1 MKKST
6 LAWLLVLL
14 PALSLGL
21 AQART
26 PKVPAPPAE
35 ASAAPAPAAP
45 ATAAPTPAAPPDASA
60 PVASPAPAA
69 GSPAEQSADDED
81 ADDPSR
87 SASHRH
93 RHRRSDTDIVNFGGD
108 SNLPQGEHADSVV
121 SILGSS
127 SVEGET
133 GDAVSILGN
142 TRVTGRVHDSAVAIL
157 GNTYIDGAVGGDVVA
172 VMGDVELGPN
182 AVVGHDAVA
191 VGGTVH
197 RDSAATVHGNVQSV
211 GGPIG
216 GFDWLHPWVRHCLL
230 YGRPLAFADGVGWA
244 WGLAFM
250 FLGLYMGLAFLFRDA
265 VSRCVE
271 TFEARPGMTVVAAL
285 LAVLLIPV
293 LFVLLFITVIGI
305 AAIPFVAFG
314 LLCAGLF
321 GKAVMLAWIGRRCL
335 GKHGGQARSH
345 PAMAVL
351 VGGLIVLLLYVIPV
365 LGFLIYKVLGLLGLG
380 AVAYTVIGHARA
392 WRETRAPQ
400 APSGGAP
407 LGAAAAGGAAF
418 AAASAEAA
426 PAGATPA
433 GATPAGTVPAG
444 AAPGGTAPAGTAPA
458 GATPPPA
465 APAAAAIT
473 AAMPRAGF
481 WIRMLALLID
491 ALLIGVLMGILHHVF
506 NMELVMLAVYGA
518 IMWKLRGS
526 TIGGIV
532 FDLQVV
538 RLDGRPIDWE
548 TAIVRALGCFL
559 SLVVAGLGFFWIA
572 FDPGRQAWHDKIAG
586 TAVVRVAK
594 GVPLV

>member
-6 LAWLLVLL
+6 LVLLMLLL
-14 PALSLGL
+14 PALGLGL
-21 AQART
+21 AQARP
-26 PKVPAPPAE
+26 PKAPETAAA

-45 ATAAPTPAAPPDASA
+45 APAAPPDVPA

-69 GSPAEQSADDED
+69 SSPAASGHADWEDRSERAASEEESADDED
-81 ADDPSR
+81 ADEPSR

-93 RHRRSDTDIVNFGGD
+93 HHSGNDLVNIGHDSD
-108 SNLPQGEHADSVV
+108 LPQGERADSVV

-127 SVEGET
+127 SVEGDT

-142 TRVTGRVHDSAVAIL
+142 TRVTGAVHDSAVAVL
-157 GNTYIDGAVGGDVVA
+157 GNAYVDGAVSGDVVA
-172 VMGDVELGPN
+172 VMGNVELGPN
-182 AVVGHDAVA
+182 AVIGHDAVA
-191 VGGTVH
+191 VGGAVH
-197 RDSAATVHGNVQSV
+197 RDSAATVHGSVQSI

-216 GFDWLHPWVRHCLL
+216 GFDWVHPWLRHCLL
-230 YGRPLAFADGVGWA
+230 YGRPLAFAHGVGWA

-250 FLGLYMGLAFLFRDA
+250 FIGLYMGLAFLFRDA
-265 VSRCVE
+265 VIRCVE
-271 TFEARPGMTVVAAL
+271 TFESRPGMTVVAAL
-285 LAVLLIPV
+285 LTVLLIPV

-335 GKHGGQARSH
+335 AKRGTQTWSH
-345 PAMAVL
+345 PAIAVL

-392 WRETRAPQ
+392 WREARAPQ
-400 APSGGAP
+400 PPSGGAP
-407 LGAAAAGGAAF
+407 LGAADAVGAAI
-418 AAASAEAA
+418 AAASAAAA
-426 PAGATPA
+426 PAGAASPGAAPA
-433 GATPAGTVPAG
+433 GA
-444 AAPGGTAPAGTAPA
+444 APA

-473 AAMPRAGF
+473 AALPRAGF
-481 WIRMLALLID
+481 WIRMMALLID
-491 ALLIGVLMGILHHVF
+491 ALLVGFLMGILHQIF
-506 NMELVMLAVYGA
+506 SMELMVLAVYGA

-572 FDPGRQAWHDKIAG
+572 FDSGRQAWHDKIAG